1 RVQMRAEIAEL
12 QRELNAT
19 TIYVTHDQTEAMTM
33 GDRVAVLR
41 RGRLQQ
47 VDTPEALYERPVN
60 LFVAGFMDSPAM
72 NIVEATLDTAGAVP
86 AAVFGSHRLKL
97 PHDLFER
104 RPALRDCIG
113 RSVAIG
119 IRPEAFADATPG
131 EFRESERIAGVCK
144 LREALGSDVL
154 LHF

>member
-1 RVQMRAEIAEL
+1 
-12 QRELNAT
+12 
-19 TIYVTHDQTEAMTM
+19 
-33 GDRVAVLR
+33 
-41 RGRLQQ
+41 
-47 VDTPEALYERPVN
+47 
-60 LFVAGFMDSPAM
+60 
-72 NIVEATLDTAGAVP
+72 ATLDTAGAVP

-154 LHF
+154 LHFDVDAPPVVNENVKELASDDDLQAVADLRRNATTTFIARVVPQSRVRKGDTFEFAVDVSRLHFFDRTTNESI